1 MTREIGFL
9 DSRNCI
15 LPHTRLDFFRD
26 VSSRLKLD
34 SSKYSDF
41 WTSLK
46 NLEHYKDWLK
56 KAKLGKIVKGYIEDE
71 QGVHCYDA
79 ISLIRVIRNI
89 YDHYG
94 DVPAQVAKELGEI
107 PRGYD
112 KFFSTRFPTL
122 LMDVYNVFKVSY
134 TKGKQIDT
142 STLSSFQV

>member
-1 MTREIGFL
+1 M
-9 DSRNCI
+9 SRPKADEMYNHP
-15 LPHTRLDFFRD
+15 LFWEPHTRLDFFRD

-56 KAKLGKIVKGYIEDE
+56 KGKLGKIVKGYIEDE
-71 QGVHCYDA
+71 QGVHCYDV

-107 PRGYD
+107 LRGYD
-112 KFFSTRFPTL
+112 NFFQRG
-122 LMDVYNVFKVSY
+122 FKHCSWMFTMCSKY
-134 TKGKQIDT
+134 LIPKE
-142 STLSSFQV
+142 S